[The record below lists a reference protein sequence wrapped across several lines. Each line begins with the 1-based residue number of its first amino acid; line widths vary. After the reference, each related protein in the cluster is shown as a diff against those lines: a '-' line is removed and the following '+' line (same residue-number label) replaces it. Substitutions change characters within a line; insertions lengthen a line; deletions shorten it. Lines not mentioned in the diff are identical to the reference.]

1 MTGRGDHRPSV
12 SEYNP
17 RRTETDFNL
26 TTGEDMLGSDILEV
40 SIGVVFVFVLI
51 STICTAVREGIEA
64 WLKTRASYL
73 EFGIRQLLNDPRGSG
88 ITKQLF
94 DHPLLSGLF
103 IGTYETDKDAKPKRR
118 LFVRDKNLPSYIPSR
133 NFAVALMDIAARGPV
148 DQGVLDA
155 GGPELS
161 VANIR
166 ANIASI
172 HNPHVQRALL
182 AAVDAAQ
189 DDLARTQ
196 ANLEAWYDSAMDRV
210 SGWYKRS
217 TQNILF
223 VISLVV
229 VVTLNVNTITIT
241 DYLFRHDTVRST
253 IVASIENP
261 SGYEDAKKRLDEL
274 HLPVGWTGDGLEAS
288 WGAPRTRSERASL
301 AGQTVD
307 AIRWQP
313 WDDVLAPL
321 LGWLITA
328 FAATLGAP
336 FWFDL
341 LNKFMVIRS
350 TVKPHEKSPEEG
362 SEDRQPKTP
371 PPAPPAAS
379 AAARPVVA
387 RPAAAPS
394 AAAAVTHEDFCGV
407 GTGVIATPDERLP
420 PAHGGVA

>member
-1 MTGRGDHRPSV
+1 
-12 SEYNP
+12 
-17 RRTETDFNL
+17 
-26 TTGEDMLGSDILEV
+26 MLGSDILEV

-64 WLKTRASYL
+64 WLKTRASFL

-103 IGTYETDKDAKPKRR
+103 AGTYQTDKDAKPKRR
-118 LFVRDKNLPSYIPSR
+118 LFVRDRNLPSYIPAR
-133 NFAVALMDIAARGPV
+133 NFAVALMDIAARGPM
-148 DQGVLDA
+148 DQSALETA
-155 GGPELS
+155 GS
-161 VANIR
+161 QISAANIR

-172 HNPHVQRALL
+172 GNPHVQRALL

-196 ANLEAWYDSAMDRV
+196 ANLEAWYDSSMDRV

-217 TQNILF
+217 TQKILF

-229 VVTLNVNTITIT
+229 VVALNVNTITIT

-253 IVASIENP
+253 IIAGIENP
-261 SGYEDAKKRLDEL
+261 SGYEDAKRRLDDL
-274 HLPVGWTGDGLEAS
+274 HLPLGWTGDGLEAS
-288 WGAPRTRSERASL
+288 WGSPRTRSERATL
-301 AGQTVD
+301 AGKTV
-307 AIRWQP
+307 AEIRWQP
-313 WDDVLAPL
+313 WDDVIAPL

-362 SEDRQPKTP
+362 SEDRQPKTSP
-371 PPAPPAAS
+371 RAALPGAETAAS
-379 AAARPVVA
+379 RTARPI
-387 RPAAAPS
+387 AAPS
-394 AAAAVTHEDFCGV
+394 AATPTHEDSCGV
-407 GTGVIATPDERLP
+407 GTGIMTTPDDRLP
-420 PAHGGVA
+420 PAQGGVA